1 MAIFKNVSVTKEA
14 NIYFDGNVT
23 SRTLEFED
31 KTVKS
36 LGIMLPGEYTFNTA
50 DAEIME
56 FSSGEFEVK
65 LPGSD
70 RFEAMSAPCSFN
82 VGANTSFDI
91 IAKSVL
97 DYCCSYIK

>member
-1 MAIFKNVSVTKEA
+1 MSTFKNVTIKKEA
-14 NIYFDGNVT
+14 NIYFGGNVT

-31 KTVKS
+31 GTTKS

-50 DAEIME
+50 DAEIMDIYT
-56 FSSGEFEVK
+56 GEFEVK

-82 VGANTSFDI
+82 VGANTSFDV
-91 IAKSVL
+91 IAKTVI